1 MISYNVTIRTLN
13 VSLSFTIVS
22 DPKLDGLSPMDCR
35 GDLAFFEIN
44 DKIIPATTRRN
55 WYIMAGFISH
65 EVYSAQCYCEGDAE
79 TANDVIGLTVEET
92 SQGVQHV
99 M

>member
-1 MISYNVTIRTLN
+1 
-13 VSLSFTIVS
+13 
-22 DPKLDGLSPMDCR
+22 
-35 GDLAFFEIN
+35 
-44 DKIIPATTRRN
+44 
-55 WYIMAGFISH
+55 MAGFISH

-79 TANDVIGLTVEET
+79 TANDVIGLTVEEA

>member
-1 MISYNVTIRTLN
+1 MNTYKVTINTLN
-13 VSLSFTIVS
+13 LSLSFSVVS
-22 DPKLDGLSPMDCR
+22 DPKVDALSPIDCR
-35 GDLAFFEIN
+35 GDLAFFEIG
-44 DKIIPATTRRN
+44 DKVMPAIVRRN
-55 WYIMAGFISH
+55 WYVMAGFVNH

-92 SQGVQHV
+92 SQEVQHA

>member
-1 MISYNVTIRTLN
+1 
-13 VSLSFTIVS
+13 
-22 DPKLDGLSPMDCR
+22 
-35 GDLAFFEIN
+35 
-44 DKIIPATTRRN
+44 
-55 WYIMAGFISH
+55 MAGFSSH
-65 EVYSAQCYCEGDAE
+65 EVYSAKCYCEGDAE